1 MNYLKDKLRKQSL
14 LIIASKSINLTKEE
28 NDLYSENCKTLM
40 KKIEE
45 DKWKGI
51 PWSWIGIINSAKIY
65 YPK

>member
-40 KKIEE
+40 KKTEE
-45 DKWKGI
+45 DK
-51 PWSWIGIINSAKIY
+51 
-65 YPK
+65 